1 MVHGFYAGMGGF
13 SFSLHNLS
21 AGMTTSPINSDCK
34 RLTLTARGV
43 ALLTECKVL
52 PKIEEEF
59 LKDKSKSDGLSKF
72 LACVQAAWLIVQV
85 IGRLI
90 AGVQVTLLEVN
101 TLGHVFCALIIY
113 VLWWHKPRMVLK
125 PVVFDGDWVGPLC
138 AYMYM
143 SSRISSQKSSKTG
156 NPTGD
161 PLTSEIASLAFY
173 PKQSCQEKGHHLLG
187 HLNTGMH
194 EMQERTLGTKRIEE
208 ISNDADEGGAF
219 GLRPYNVHTSKES
232 IDITR
237 LEESQIADSGQLA
250 RWSLAAQAVCTYPA
264 IKRRFTS
271 AEQVGSS
278 KERIKYLQDLH
289 SEELIQEYCSNWT
302 TSNLVSGD
310 YGLIMGIALWFATI
324 VFGGVHVAAW
334 FNYFPS
340 SAEAWL
346 WRCSAMY
353 MMWSGLVWLL
363 INLCA
368 KMFKSFDNFWNSKRL
383 NHAPFVDSIPLA
395 VLGFICGALYAF
407 ARIFLVLEA
416 FISIR
421 RLPKN
426 AYQTPEWTQVIPH
439 F

>member
-1 MVHGFYAGMGGF
+1 MGP
-13 SFSLHNLS
+13 H
-21 AGMTTSPINSDCK
+21 CK
-34 RLTLTARGV
+34 RLTLTARGI
-43 ALLTECKVL
+43 ALLAECKVL
-52 PKIEEEF
+52 PNIEEEF

-72 LACVQAAWLIVQV
+72 LACIQAAWLIVQV

-90 AGVQVTLLEVN
+90 VGIQVTLLEVN

-143 SSRISSQKSSKTG
+143 SSRISGQEISKIG
-156 NPTGD
+156 VPVGD
-161 PLTSEIASLAFY
+161 HAIPEIASLAFY
-173 PKQSCQEKGHHLLG
+173 PQQRCQEKAHHMQGRSQSATLQL
-187 HLNTGMH
+187 HNH
-194 EMQERTLGTKRIEE
+194 ASQMQEKEE
-208 ISNDADEGGAF
+208 ASNGPDEEGAF
-219 GLRPYNVHTSKES
+219 GFRPCNVDASRDVYEK
-232 IDITR
+232 DFC
-237 LEESQIADSGQLA
+237 LEESRIADSRRLA
-250 RWSLAAQAVCTYPA
+250 RWCLAAQAVRMYPA
-264 IKRRFTS
+264 IRQRLSIT
-271 AEQVGSS
+271 EQISPS
-278 KERIKYLQDLH
+278 KQELTHLQDLH
-289 SEELIQEYCSNWT
+289 PEEFIQEYCSNWT

-310 YGLIMGIALWFATI
+310 YGLVMGIALWFATI
-324 VFGGVHVAAW
+324 VFGGIHVAAW
-334 FNYFPS
+334 FSYFPS

-346 WRCSAMY
+346 WRCSAIY

-363 INLCA
+363 INLFA
-368 KMFKSFDNFWNSKRL
+368 KIFKRFDDFWNSKRL

-395 VLGFICGALYAF
+395 VLGFICGTLYGF

-421 RLPKN
+421 RLPAS